1 MHKRFQVDAGNVE
14 MAADVRDLGGVRFE
28 HERLATM
35 LPTFFGDDRR
45 VVGPSAGNHEGI
57 GDRRSLEALLRADQ
71 ALEMLDLENL
81 SDELKLGTDRCGEQ
95 GRMGLGPLHDF
106 FANRLP
112 FEFVEHLTRG
122 YQVALIDE
130 RV

>member
-1 MHKRFQVDAGNVE
+1 MHERFQVDAGNVE
-14 MAADVRDLGGVRFE
+14 MAADIGDLGGVGFE
-28 HERLATM
+28 RERLATM

-45 VVGPSAGNHEGI
+45 LVDPSAGNYEGI

-81 SDELKLGTDRCGEQ
+81 SDELKLGASRCGEQ
-95 GRMGLGPLHDF
+95 SLMGLGPPHDL

-122 YQVALIDE
+122 YQFALIDE